1 MQIRDE
7 AEIHAKQAFTQ
18 DLTKLC
24 IEASFGCKIASTW
37 TAPFWRFFAIKL
49 LKEAVS
55 HMIKICR
62 SWTAGPQDPATDT
75 AKTAQ
80 T

>member
-37 TAPFWRFFAIKL
+37 TSPFWRFFCDQIAQ
-49 LKEAVS
+49 
-55 HMIKICR
+55 R
-62 SWTAGPQDPATDT
+62 SC
-75 AKTAQ
+75 
-80 T
+80 